1 MPTETI
7 MGLGIF
13 GPAPCYVCSLAS
25 YGSSP
30 MPGARSPLL
39 VLAVEVGDCLG
50 QGVELALGTL
60 AVVIGAELE

>member
-1 MPTETI
+1 
-7 MGLGIF
+7 MGLGLF
-13 GPAPCYVCSLAS
+13 GPAPCCVCSLAS
-25 YGSSP
+25 HGNSQ

-50 QGVELALGTL
+50 QGIKLAFGAF